1 MHACCPYNIKE
12 HDSSLLTCC
21 SQEASSLEVSFI
33 TGCTVKHPPDTRS
46 DTIVEIPR
54 PRRKTL
60 DKFDEELKKISGR
73 DPLHS
78 ITVQE
83 HQLLWNTR
91 WDCRAEHPTILP
103 RIIDCV
109 DYRNRAEVTQ
119 LHHLLASWP
128 EIPLEKAIH
137 LLDYAC
143 E

>member
-1 MHACCPYNIKE
+1 M
-12 HDSSLLTCC
+12 
-21 SQEASSLEVSFI
+21 EVSFI
-33 TGCTVKHPPDTRS
+33 TGCVVKHPPDTKT

-60 DKFDEELKKISGR
+60 DKFAEELKKISGR

-78 ITVQE
+78 ITEQE
-83 HQLLWNTR
+83 RQLLWNTR

-109 DYRNRAEVTQ
+109 DYRDRGQVTQ
-119 LHHLLASWP
+119 LHQLLASWP

-143 E
+143 KYT